1 MADIGSDG
9 GANEHRQI
17 MKKSWKMLGGTALAA
32 AGLWA
37 YMRHLDP
44 EPHRSSNG
52 HRLRLTDVPEPHSK
66 EYAQAWEI
74 AMGMPITSGNGIEMF
89 KNGEEIY
96 PAMLEAIC
104 EAKASITFESFEFYG
119 DKMPRIFAEALA
131 DSARSGV
138 KVKAILDYFGS
149 MGTDPTHFDTMKEA
163 GVDLV
168 RWCRPTWYNRARL
181 NSRTHRKLMVIDG
194 RIGFTG
200 GANVADPW
208 IGRPENGA
216 VRENHFRFEGPVVA
230 QLQSAFMEH
239 WMDEAGEWLFGDDF
253 FPPLEA
259 VGDYQA
265 QTVSGMPLQGRLA
278 IRRLYLM
285 AIESARK
292 SLKIAVAFFYPDP
305 DMAEALC
312 EAAERGVEVDVL
324 VPGRNM
330 ELMAVRYASRNCWG
344 PLLEAG
350 VRIHEYDTA
359 MYHAK
364 SLIVDGEWAS
374 IGSANFD
381 NRSFAINDEVN
392 VNVFDRRFA
401 KKLEDSFAEDL
412 KECCSY
418 DYERW
423 CRRPWME
430 QWKGWVGNA
439 FARQL

>member
-1 MADIGSDG
+1 MFG
-9 GANEHRQI
+9 GAT
-17 MKKSWKMLGGTALAA
+17 LGAV
-32 AGLWA
+32 GLWTLL
-37 YMRHLDP
+37 RRLDP

-52 HRLRLTDVPEPHSK
+52 ERVRLADVPRPGSP
-66 EYAQAWEI
+66 EYVRAFES
-74 AMGMPITSGNGIEMF
+74 AMGVPVRAGNRIEMF

-96 PAMLEAIC
+96 PAMLDAV
-104 EAKASITFESFEFYG
+104 AKAQKTVTFESFEFYG
-119 DKMPRIFAEALA
+119 EEMPRRFAQALA
-131 DSARSGV
+131 DKARSGV
-138 KVKAILDYFGS
+138 AVKAILDYFGS
-149 MGTDPTHFDTMKEA
+149 MGTHQRHFQTMLDA
-163 GVDLV
+163 GVDLL
-168 RWCRPTWYNRARL
+168 RWRRPTWYNRAKL
-181 NSRTHRKLMVIDG
+181 NSRTHRKLMVVDG
-194 RIGFTG
+194 MTGFTG

-216 VRENHFRFEGPVVA
+216 VRENHFLFEGPVVA

-239 WMDEAGEWLFGDDF
+239 WIDETGEWLFGDGY
-253 FPPLEA
+253 FPRLEA
-259 VGDYQA
+259 VGDYPA
-265 QTVSGMPLQGRLA
+265 QVVSGMPLQGRLT

-292 SLKIAVAFFYPDP
+292 SLKMAVAFFYPDA

-312 EAAERGVEVDVL
+312 EASGRGVEIDIL

-350 VRIHEYDTA
+350 IRMHEYDTS

-401 KKLEDSFAEDL
+401 ALLEAGFAEDL
-412 KECCSY
+412 KACRTY
-418 DYERW
+418 DFGRW
-423 CRRPWME
+423 CSRPWTE
-430 QWKGWVGNA
+430 QCKGWLGNA